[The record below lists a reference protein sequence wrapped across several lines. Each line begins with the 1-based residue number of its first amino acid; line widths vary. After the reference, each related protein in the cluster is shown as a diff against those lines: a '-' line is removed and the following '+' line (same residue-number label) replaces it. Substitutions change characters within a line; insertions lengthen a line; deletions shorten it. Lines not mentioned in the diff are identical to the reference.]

1 MSQTILTS
9 LLFLKSTKEIV
20 SIVWEGLMGKGH
32 QGGKIWT
39 SNDFLTFY
47 PSPPSSPLFAAR
59 RMFNEEH
66 PLEILVDS
74 ASDGR
79 YSKLVLRD
87 NTDGSIQ
94 VS

>member
-1 MSQTILTS
+1 MDSPQHDPLQT
-9 LLFLKSTKEIV
+9 LL
-20 SIVWEGLMGKGH
+20 
-32 QGGKIWT
+32 
-39 SNDFLTFY
+39 
-47 PSPPSSPLFAAR
+47 PAR

-74 ASDGR
+74 ASEER

-94 VS
+94 VGTLSGCVRTYVRMLRRLFFVC